1 MIQASILS
9 IGDELVSGI
18 TRDAN
23 ACWLAEQLAGLG
35 VRVGE
40 IRIVPDDREAIGRA
54 VHALA
59 SAVELLFLTGGL
71 GPTAD
76 DLTRDALNDVVDP
89 GEGLVEDAAAVA
101 QIEEWFNRRGA
112 PMPAIN
118 RVQARRPRSAAMIEN
133 YAGTAPGLRCRWGQ
147 CTIFVMPGV
156 PREMREMFSRSIRP
170 EVDAAGGGRV
180 LLKRSIHVHG
190 LGESSVAELLGDL
203 LSRTNTPTVGTTASD
218 GTVSAR
224 IYAWGSVHEARG
236 QLDGVSERIESVL
249 FPYCFGRDEESLAG
263 AVGGLLTKRGE
274 RLATAESCTGG
285 GVGSELTAIAGSS
298 DWYAGGWVTYSNEMK
313 AVELGVP
320 RELIGRVGAV
330 SREVARSMAAGA
342 LERSSAHHA
351 VAITG
356 IAGPGGGS
364 AQKPVGTVYIGLASR
379 KDAAEAD
386 VEVRHFIFAGDRAGV
401 RRRAIDAALQM
412 VRWRLLG
419 VGATARLS
427 LEVANTSVDGGKVG
441 A

>member
-1 MIQASILS
+1 M
-9 IGDELVSGI
+9 
-18 TRDAN
+18 
-23 ACWLAEQLAGLG
+23 
-35 VRVGE
+35 
-40 IRIVPDDREAIGRA
+40 
-54 VHALA
+54 
-59 SAVELLFLTGGL
+59 
-71 GPTAD
+71 
-76 DLTRDALNDVVDP
+76 
-89 GEGLVEDAAAVA
+89 
-101 QIEEWFNRRGA
+101 
-112 PMPAIN
+112 
-118 RVQARRPRSAAMIEN
+118 
-133 YAGTAPGLRCRWGQ
+133 
-147 CTIFVMPGV
+147 
-156 PREMREMFSRSIRP
+156 
-170 EVDAAGGGRV
+170 
-180 LLKRSIHVHG
+180 
-190 LGESSVAELLGDL
+190 
-203 LSRTNTPTVGTTASD
+203 
-218 GTVSAR
+218 
-224 IYAWGSVHEARG
+224 
-236 QLDGVSERIESVL
+236 
-249 FPYCFGRDEESLAG
+249 
-263 AVGGLLTKRGE
+263 
-274 RLATAESCTGG
+274 
-285 GVGSELTAIAGSS
+285 GSELTAIAGSS